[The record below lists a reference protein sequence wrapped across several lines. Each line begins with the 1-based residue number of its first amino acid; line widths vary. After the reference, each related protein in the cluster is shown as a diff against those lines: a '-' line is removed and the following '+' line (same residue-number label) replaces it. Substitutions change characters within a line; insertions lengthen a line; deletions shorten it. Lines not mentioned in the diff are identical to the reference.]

1 MVSINFCLCSLLSCL
16 HLIAS
21 CLCFET
27 TPCNWMQNKR
37 LTVAVASSDSH
48 FHMIPCDVKQRC
60 KTKSSIMLHSPIRDS
75 LYPSSSFN
83 IQCWKKREVSSA
95 TIRCQMEE
103 CDLFTVEAPPVN
115 GQFNWME
122 PLSLSLS
129 WWTKPRCCIFKF
141 VCFDPEWIC
150 SERGVL
156 HNNVMILGKAMCQ
169 YLFLEQQTTEQKIFS
184 LLSIVIF
191 PHLSLGL
198 CSSVVQSF
206 HPL

>member
-83 IQCWKKREVSSA
+83 IQCWKKREVDSA

-122 PLSLSLS
+122 PLSLSLCHDGPS
-129 WWTKPRCCIFKF
+129 LAVAYSNLCVLIQNEYAVSEGCCTTTWWFWVKQCVNIYF
-141 VCFDPEWIC
+141 
-150 SERGVL
+150 
-156 HNNVMILGKAMCQ
+156 
-169 YLFLEQQTTEQKIFS
+169 
-184 LLSIVIF
+184 
-191 PHLSLGL
+191 
-198 CSSVVQSF
+198 
-206 HPL
+206 

>member
-48 FHMIPCDVKQRC
+48 FHMIPCDVKQQC

-83 IQCWKKREVSSA
+83 IQCWKKCEVSSA

-103 CDLFTVEAPPVN
+103 CDLVTVEAPPLLMDSSTE
-115 GQFNWME
+115 W
-122 PLSLSLS
+122 SLCLCHCVMMDQASLLH
-129 WWTKPRCCIFKF
+129 IQ
-141 VCFDPEWIC
+141 IC
-150 SERGVL
+150 VFWSRMNMQWARGV
-156 HNNVMILGKAMCQ
+156 A
-169 YLFLEQQTTEQKIFS
+169 QQRDDS
-184 LLSIVIF
+184 
-191 PHLSLGL
+191 G
-198 CSSVVQSF
+198 
-206 HPL
+206 